1 MISDHQHITDKSWLG
16 IIDFICPKL
25 SFCRSPGIPVV
36 EQEGNTDG
44 DHACVCV
51 GGGGGLGICGLGV
64 KKVFYKD
71 PVFLLPQKSWQ
82 GTPRVSAEQPGTGE
96 GNAAKD
102 QRFHFIHSV
111 SNFYISQFGPGQ
123 EVTLLTVTL
132 FSLPFFPSLNI
143 NISLHSYTSLYLE
156 LIFNYLLNQI

>member
-51 GGGGGLGICGLGV
+51 GGGGGWAGDMWSRG

-71 PVFLLPQKSWQ
+71 PVFSSLLRS
-82 GTPRVSAEQPGTGE
+82 PGKGHHE
-96 GNAAKD
+96 FSSRAA
-102 QRFHFIHSV
+102 
-111 SNFYISQFGPGQ
+111 
-123 EVTLLTVTL
+123 
-132 FSLPFFPSLNI
+132 
-143 NISLHSYTSLYLE
+143 
-156 LIFNYLLNQI
+156 